1 MIKHT
6 DTLIIGGGISGLSC
20 AWWLAERGV
29 NSILLEQAEQTGGL
43 IDSTDEDGYVTDHSA
58 SMLLNFDQAV
68 DRFITTSGLLEHK
81 ILRNKMTRRCLVK
94 NGRLVEV
101 PIGIREL
108 IFSNLLSRKARRQL
122 MSELFSPP
130 KPEHWESVAD
140 FIRRRLGQEILELA
154 IDPYVSAVL
163 ACDPEK
169 ACASATLP
177 RLSKLERQF
186 GSFTAGI
193 LLKKLLPGK
202 KGLPQEVFSFAGGMK
217 TLVEVLTEKSQT
229 EIQTRQQV
237 VAIES
242 LKFGWLVSSHDGE
255 SEHQFRTRHLILAT
269 PADVAASLL
278 RPLTPKLSGLM
289 DQIEYAPIA
298 QIHLGFD
305 RSAIGNMV
313 PGSGFLVPSCDN
325 IGIRGSL
332 WMSNLIDNRA
342 PDNKVL
348 TSNYIGGACQPGALG
363 KTDNELV
370 DQTLSALKKLCGIK
384 ATPEMARINRHR
396 QGLPLY
402 HGKYARLT
410 QSIITE
416 TSYYKGLHLVANF
429 LEGISIRDR
438 IIQAKSVADAIH
450 ASLSDENSNDLAV
463 DSFVAEQSWSS

>member
-1 MIKHT
+1 M
-6 DTLIIGGGISGLSC
+6 SC
-20 AWWLAERGV
+20 AWWLGECGV
-29 NSILLEQAEQTGGL
+29 NSILLERAGKTGGL
-43 IDSTDEDGYVTDHSA
+43 IDSTDEDGYVTDHAA

-68 DRFITTSGLLEHK
+68 DRFITSSGLLEHK
-81 ILRNKMTRRCLVK
+81 VLRNKMTRRCLVK

-101 PIGIREL
+101 PPGIREL
-108 IFSNLLSRKARRQL
+108 LFSNLLSRKSRRQL
-122 MSELFSPP
+122 MGELFSPA

-169 ACASATLP
+169 ACANAALP

-202 KGLPQEVFSFAGGMK
+202 RGLPQEVFSFTGGMK
-217 TLVEVLTEKSQT
+217 TLAEVLTEKSQA

-237 VAIES
+237 LAIEP
-242 LKFGWLVSSHDGE
+242 LKCGWLVTSHDGKC
-255 SEHQFRTRHLILAT
+255 EHQFRTRHLILAT

-278 RPLTPKLSGLM
+278 RPLSTKLSNLM

-305 RSAIGNMV
+305 KSKTGNKLH
-313 PGSGFLVPSCDN
+313 GNGFLVPSRDN

-342 PDNKVL
+342 PENKFL
-348 TSNYIGGACQPGALG
+348 TSNFIGGASQPDAL
-363 KTDNELV
+363 KKSDNELV
-370 DQTLSALKKLCGIK
+370 DQTLSALRKLCGIN
-384 ATPEMARINRHR
+384 ASPEMVRINRHMR
-396 QGLPLY
+396 GLPLY
-402 HGKYARLT
+402 HGKYAQLT

-416 TSYYKGLHLVANF
+416 TSHNKGLHLVANF

-438 IIQAKSVADAIH
+438 IIQAKSVTDTIH
-450 ASLSDENSNDLAV
+450 SSLANENSVGLATN
-463 DSFVAEQSWSS
+463 SFIAEESWSS